1 MNKYELL
8 NPMQQEAVY
17 HTDGPLLVLAGAG
30 SGKTRVLTHRIA
42 YLIEEKKVNPWNIM
56 AITFTNKAAAEMR
69 ERVDKI
75 VGFGS
80 ESIWVSTF
88 HSSCVRILRRHIEY
102 LGYSTNFTIYDG
114 DDQKTLM
121 KQIFKKLDVDTK
133 QFKERAVL
141 SKISSAKDDMITPEE
156 FELNAGGDFREKKV
170 AQIYKEYQ
178 KELKKNNALDF
189 DDLIVKTV
197 ELFQNAPEVLDY
209 YQERFRYIMVDEYQD
224 TNMVQFKLVD
234 LLAAKYRNIC
244 VVGDDDQSIYK
255 FRGANIENILSF
267 EKAFPGAKVIKLE
280 QNYRST
286 QNILNAANEVIR
298 NNRGRKDKTLWTA
311 NDEGNQVRF
320 LQFDTAYEE
329 AEAIVKDIRR
339 EKEDSGCEYS
349 DFAVLYRTNAQSR
362 LLEEKCILYSI
373 PYRLVGGVN
382 FYQRKEIKD
391 ILCYLKTISNGQDD
405 LAVQRI
411 VNVPKRGVG
420 ATSIGKVT
428 MFASANG
435 MSFYDALLRVKGIPT
450 MGKAADKI
458 GVFTEQIEDFKARMP
473 EMTIQELIEE
483 ILENT
488 GYKKE
493 LEAEGEIESETR
505 LQNIE
510 ELINKAVSYSENA
523 EEPTLDG
530 FLEEVAL
537 VADVDNMDESENRI
551 ILMTLHSAKG
561 LEFPYVYLSG
571 LEDGLFPSS
580 MSIMSDD
587 KDAVEEERR
596 LCYVGITRAREKLTL
611 TAARQR
617 MTNGET
623 RFSKVSR
630 FVEEIPSWLLEQV
643 EQPSVFGRA
652 AGRSWGGENS
662 GNGDGFGG
670 AAASGWGRK
679 SSEGEEAGL
688 PWNRSGGIT
697 TGWGSSAGGQNGAG
711 DRNSSV
717 SIGSG
722 SGSAGGSGGGRG
734 LSAFGQ
740 KPNAYASK
748 TAPGAPSFGKAFSVQ
763 KASHLP
769 YSEGDRVK
777 HIKFGEGTVKKIEDG
792 GKDYEVTVEFE
803 RVGVK
808 KMFASFAKLIKL

>member
-17 HTDGPLLVLAGAG
+17 HTEGPLLVLAGAG

-42 YLIEEKKVNPWNIM
+42 YLIEEKQVNPWNIM

-75 VGFGS
+75 VGFGA

-114 DDQKTLM
+114 DDQRTLM
-121 KQIFKKLDVDTK
+121 KQIFKRLDVDTK

-141 SKISSAKDDMITPEE
+141 SRISSAKDDMITPEE
-156 FELNAGGDFREKKV
+156 FELNAGGDFREKNV

-197 ELFQNAPEVLDY
+197 ELFQNVPDVLNY

-234 LLAAKYRNIC
+234 LLAGKYRNIC

-267 EKAFPGAKVIKLE
+267 EKAFSGAKVIKLE

-286 QNILNAANEVIR
+286 QNILNAANGVIR

-311 NDEGNQVRF
+311 NDEGNLVRF

-339 EKEDSGCEYS
+339 EKEETGREYS

-391 ILCYLKTISNGQDD
+391 ILCYLKTIANGQDD

-411 VNVPKRGVG
+411 INVPKRGIG
-420 ATSIGKVT
+420 ATSVGKVT
-428 MFASANG
+428 IFASANG
-435 MSFYDALLRVKGIPT
+435 MSFYDALLRVRGIT
-450 MGKAADKI
+450 TLGKAADKI
-458 GVFTEQIEDFKARMP
+458 GVFTEQIEDFKARLPKMS
-473 EMTIQELIEE
+473 IKELIEE
-483 ILENT
+483 VLENT

-493 LEAEGEIESETR
+493 IEGFVQEKVARLAEKISKEAKEINGVKVVQFTQSVDPAMVKGMAGL
-505 LQNIE
+505 LQKQMENFVLAAAFE
-510 ELINKAVSYSENA
+510 YAGKPNLVLMYSQ
-523 EEPTLDG
+523 D
-530 FLEEVAL
+530 L
-537 VADVDNMDESENRI
+537 VAKGKNAGKDVREAAKS
-551 ILMTLHSAKG
+551 ILGGGGGQPG
-561 LEFPYVYLSG
+561 LATAGGKNV
-571 LEDGLFPSS
+571 DGLR
-580 MSIMSDD
+580 
-587 KDAVEEERR
+587 DALARLVE
-596 LCYVGITRAREKLTL
+596 LA
-611 TAARQR
+611 TA
-617 MTNGET
+617 
-623 RFSKVSR
+623 
-630 FVEEIPSWLLEQV
+630 
-643 EQPSVFGRA
+643 
-652 AGRSWGGENS
+652 
-662 GNGDGFGG
+662 
-670 AAASGWGRK
+670 
-679 SSEGEEAGL
+679 
-688 PWNRSGGIT
+688 
-697 TGWGSSAGGQNGAG
+697 
-711 DRNSSV
+711 
-717 SIGSG
+717 
-722 SGSAGGSGGGRG
+722 
-734 LSAFGQ
+734 
-740 KPNAYASK
+740 
-748 TAPGAPSFGKAFSVQ
+748 
-763 KASHLP
+763 
-769 YSEGDRVK
+769 
-777 HIKFGEGTVKKIEDG
+777 
-792 GKDYEVTVEFE
+792 
-803 RVGVK
+803 
-808 KMFASFAKLIKL
+808 

>member
-1 MNKYELL
+1 MSKYDTL

-17 HTDGPLLVLAGAG
+17 HTEGPLLVLAGAG

-42 YLIEEKKVNPWNIM
+42 YLIEEKGVNPWNIM

-121 KQIFKKLDVDTK
+121 KQIFKKMDIDTR

-141 SKISSAKDDMITPEE
+141 SKISSAKDEMITPEE
-156 FELNAGGDFREKKV
+156 YELNAGIDFREKKV

-189 DDLIVKTV
+189 DDLILKTV
-197 ELFQNAPEVLDY
+197 ELFQNVPEVLDY
-209 YQERFRYIMVDEYQD
+209 YQEKFRYIMVDEYQD
-224 TNMVQFKLVD
+224 TNLVQFKLVD
-234 LLAAKYRNIC
+234 LLAKKYRNIC

-311 NDEGNQVRF
+311 NEEGNLPRF

-329 AEAIVKDIRR
+329 ADAIAR
-339 EKEDSGCEYS
+339 EIQRKAAERACDYS
-349 DFAVLYRTNAQSR
+349 EFAVLYRTNAQSR
-362 LLEEKCILYSI
+362 LLEEKFILHSI

-391 ILCYLKTISNGQDD
+391 VLCYLKTIANGQDD

-411 VNVPKRGVG
+411 INVPKRGIG

-428 MFASANG
+428 IFASANG
-435 MSFYDALLRVKGIPT
+435 MSFYQALLRVKAVPSI
-450 MGKAADKI
+450 GKAGDKI
-458 GVFTEQIEDFKARMP
+458 LGFVEQIEYFKSRLS
-473 EMTIQELIEE
+473 ELSIKDLIEE
-483 ILENT
+483 ILEKT

-493 LEAEGEIESETR
+493 LEAEGEIEAETR

-510 ELINKAVSYSENA
+510 ELINKAVNYSETA
-523 EEPTLDG
+523 EEPTLNG

-537 VADVDNMDESENRI
+537 VADVDSMDESENRV

-587 KDAVEEERR
+587 RDAVEEERR
-596 LCYVGITRAREKLTL
+596 LCYVGITRAQKELTI

-630 FVEEIPSWLLEQV
+630 FVEEIPEWMLEKP
-643 EQPSVFGRA
+643 EQKSVFGRA
-652 AGRSWGGENS
+652 AGLSFGGERSGGSYGTSGGWNS
-662 GNGDGFGG
+662 SGGFGSG
-670 AAASGWGRK
+670 AASGNASGSSWGRK
-679 SSEGEEAGL
+679 PGM
-688 PWNRSGGIT
+688 T
-697 TGWGSSAGGQNGAG
+697 TGWGGA
-711 DRNSSV
+711 
-717 SIGSG
+717 
-722 SGSAGGSGGGRG
+722 SAGGSSLEGSG
-734 LSAFGQ
+734 FGSLGSRSN
-740 KPNAYASK
+740 PYASK
-748 TAPGAPSFGKAFSVQ
+748 SPSAPSFGKAFSVE
-763 KASHLP
+763 KPANLS
-769 YSEGDRVK
+769 YKEGDRVR
-777 HIKFGEGTVKKIEDG
+777 HIKFGEGTVRQIVDG
-792 GKDYEVTVEFE
+792 GKDFEVTVEFD
-803 RVGVK
+803 RVGQK
-808 KMFASFAKLIKL
+808 KMFASFAKLKKL